1 MRCPEDGTELVP
13 DEGVD
18 DPLIGRT
25 LAGRFTIT
33 RFLGAGGMGAVYE
46 AVQAPIDRVVALKV
60 LRKDLATNEDTVARF
75 RREAKAASLLKNPHT
90 VTLYDFGQDEDGLLF
105 LAMEFLRGETITD
118 YLYKHGRFEWRE
130 ALTIA
135 RQVAESLREA
145 HGRGIVHRDL
155 KPDNVFLDIE
165 AGSGKPTVKVLD
177 FGIARLTDTGEGAP
191 QTLTQAGMVFGTPGY
206 MSPEQ
211 AKGQRVDARSDL
223 YSLGVVLFEM
233 IAGVPP
239 FEADSIVLLMSKHIT
254 EPPPSISERC
264 GVQILVDVEVI
275 LQRLLAKDP
284 AARCQ
289 SAQDLIDAIDG
300 AMGGWTVPPIESQG
314 TEVGAQASRAS
325 FRVDPYAM
333 GSSPT
338 TPVKG
343 QASVQPGMPI
353 GASAPAPV
361 VSGTVPPIPTTGRG
375 WLVAVALIALVGMA
389 TPALLW
395 ALGVIGGSRDR
406 GSVSESPLR
415 DAPAAPASVPATTPP
430 AQVVEDSVDITLV
443 AVPAAATFWL
453 DGAALDGNPYRAK
466 RARSDEPHRLTIK
479 ADGHVTQ
486 ERAVTF
492 DRSIQLEFALQQ
504 AGEPDAGASGD
515 EGGRRDH
522 RGKRTKRP
530 SSNAPIFTEID

>member
-1 MRCPEDGTELVP
+1 
-13 DEGVD
+13 VD

-155 KPDNVFLDIE
+155 KPDNVFLDTE

-233 IAGVPP
+233 ISGMPL

-264 GVQILVDVEVI
+264 GVQIPVDVEMI

-284 AARCQ
+284 AARYQ
-289 SAQDLIDAIDG
+289 SAQELIEAIDG
-300 AMGGWTVPPIESQG
+300 AIGGWTVPPIEGQG
-314 TEVGAQASRAS
+314 TEAGAQASRVS
-325 FRVDPYAM
+325 FRVDPYAL
-333 GSSPT
+333 GLSPT
-338 TPVKG
+338 TPG
-343 QASVQPGMPI
+343 QGPGF
-353 GASAPAPV
+353 GPAGHAHRCLRSDPGRARH
-361 VSGTVPPIPTTGRG
+361 GTAGPDHGPGLARRSR
-375 WLVAVALIALVGMA
+375 AD
-389 TPALLW
+389 
-395 ALGVIGGSRDR
+395 RDR
-406 GSVSESPLR
+406 GSGDTCPPVGTGHHRRLR
-415 DAPAAPASVPATTPP
+415 
-430 AQVVEDSVDITLV
+430 
-443 AVPAAATFWL
+443 
-453 DGAALDGNPYRAK
+453 
-466 RARSDEPHRLTIK
+466 
-479 ADGHVTQ
+479 
-486 ERAVTF
+486 
-492 DRSIQLEFALQQ
+492 
-504 AGEPDAGASGD
+504 
-515 EGGRRDH
+515 
-522 RGKRTKRP
+522 
-530 SSNAPIFTEID
+530 